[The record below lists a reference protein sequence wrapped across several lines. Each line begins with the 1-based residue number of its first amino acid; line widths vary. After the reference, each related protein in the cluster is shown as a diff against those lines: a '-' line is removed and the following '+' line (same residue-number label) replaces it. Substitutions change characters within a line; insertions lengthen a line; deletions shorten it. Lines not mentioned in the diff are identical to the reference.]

1 MQLEKLSRVSMSPM
15 WKHKRAIGTIIKVT
29 KDYTVVKWD
38 NIPGEWHYT
47 HEQSKRLE
55 KMDDA

>member
-1 MQLEKLSRVSMSPM
+1 MKINDRVKMSPM
-15 WKHKRAIGTIIKVT
+15 WKYDQAIGAVTKIT

-47 HEQSKRLE
+47 EEQSKKLE
-55 KMDDA
+55 VIDE